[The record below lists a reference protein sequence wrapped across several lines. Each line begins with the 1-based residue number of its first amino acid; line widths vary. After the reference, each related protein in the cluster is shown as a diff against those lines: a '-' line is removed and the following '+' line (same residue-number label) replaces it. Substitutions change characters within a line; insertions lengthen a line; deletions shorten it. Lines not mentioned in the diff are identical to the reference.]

1 MVSNKVL
8 LGRAGGVI
16 RGSGFS
22 KYRES
27 HAYNSLVRTRGRPDV
42 EHTYHRLS
50 VETQVCAFLL
60 ARSEIRER
68 LERTSISVPAT
79 LLGPLPM
86 CA

>member
-27 HAYNSLVRTRGRPDV
+27 HAYNLLYAHAASPGPCVRVTRGNTTVPV
-42 EHTYHRLS
+42 I
-50 VETQVCAFLL
+50 L
-60 ARSEIRER
+60 ARSKIV
-68 LERTSISVPAT
+68 SSVPTYVDFRTCNVQLSARS
-79 LLGPLPM
+79 M